1 MSKNKKNKKKSKDKK
16 KLLNSKEQVSK
27 VEAILDN
34 SNMDQIKLLCERLH
48 KVESQLNSLTE
59 EIISLAKDTEE
70 KLDNSIQ

>member
-16 KLLNSKEQVSK
+16 KLLNSKEQVS
-27 VEAILDN
+27 ILDS
-34 SNMDQIKLLCERLH
+34 SNMNQIKLLCERLH